1 MKFTSVITPA
11 VLAACAMALPTSQK
25 RDDSAGPF
33 GVLALRSGSPIHL
46 QSVNAAG
53 QRFWIGV
60 PTATY
65 CPSEVDPC
73 PPGTETVWANPNG
86 LDVEVPGGQQV
97 YVDPSGALAFTQA
110 HSANIPAGA
119 ALGPFTFT
127 PGTQFG
133 AYSTSAFGA
142 TGFMAC
148 PDDAANPSKWQVFAA
163 FPTATVPTGNVGD
176 CLGFDAAAPAFTGD
190 IPAWQYI

>member
-25 RDDSAGPF
+25 RDGSTGPF

-65 CPSEVDPC
+65 CPSEIYELTC
-73 PPGTETVWANPNG
+73 TK
-86 LDVEVPGGQQV
+86 DVEVPGGQQV

-148 PDDAANPSKWQVFAA
+148 PDDAANPSKWQGFAA
-163 FPTATVPTGNVGD
+163 FSTATVPTGNVGD